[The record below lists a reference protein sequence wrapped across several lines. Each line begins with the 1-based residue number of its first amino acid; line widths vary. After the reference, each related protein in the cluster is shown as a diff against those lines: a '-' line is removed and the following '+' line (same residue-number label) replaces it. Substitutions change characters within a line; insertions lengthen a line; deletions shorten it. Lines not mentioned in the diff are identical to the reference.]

1 MKLTIRG
8 MRQLAGRR
16 RADLVRLGP
25 QFRAPLTA
33 LLDQDPVANVFL
45 RSEMRLGACLEGWWG
60 LGDGEGLRAAL
71 MAGPVVVPWIPDLED
86 APAIGAALDH
96 QSPPRLIIGP
106 APAVRALAG
115 LLGPHRRPVE
125 VRDPQPIM
133 VLDGPPPSLPGAAR
147 SGGAGGTT
155 STPSPWPPPP
165 CTARRWAST
174 RWRST
179 PSGGGCA
186 WPRSST
192 GGGPISSWRR
202 SGSSSSWSSPPG
214 PPRHCRSRG
223 CGTDP
228 RCRRRGIATA
238 AMAAVCAELLAQVP
252 ICSLYVNAYN
262 EPALALY
269 RRLGFRQVGEFAT
282 FIY

>member
-45 RSEMRLGACLEGWWG
+45 RSEMRLGARLEGWWG

-133 VLDGPPPSLPGAAR
+133 VLDGPPPSLPGAPIRRGRRDDLDALTVAAAAMHR
-147 SGGAGGTT
+147 EEMGVDPMAVDAVGWRLRMAALIDRGWSYLLVEEGRIAFKLEL
-155 STPSPWPPPP
+155 SAWTPEALQIQGVW
-165 CTARRWAST
+165 
-174 RWRST
+174 
-179 PSGGGCA
+179 
-186 WPRSST
+186 
-192 GGGPISSWRR
+192 
-202 SGSSSSWSSPPG
+202 
-214 PPRHCRSRG
+214 
-223 CGTDP
+223 TDP
-228 RCRRRGIATA
+228 RYRRRGIATA
-238 AMAAVCAELLAQVP
+238 AMAAVCAALLAQVP

-269 RRLGFRQVGEFAT
+269 RRLGFRQVVEFAT